1 MPDHPL
7 LLFSTPTKADRDAG
21 HGGGTPVHRPSLDR
35 QRQRIGPKLATL
47 NQAFDA
53 RRLMLQQSA
62 PTENPELVLV
72 IETIGSVANF
82 ANAVRRVPGLEWL
95 VEGDEEGI
103 PPDEDFFDEKSPDK
117 KLSGQLF
124 MLATNRQALDELL
137 SLWNRYQTDPTA
149 DFARGLAPFKHV
161 FAQLKDI
168 RPWGVGDRVGNDVRA
183 YWQDRIDEQAP
194 SVRFE
199 IEAWYFNSAQK
210 NEVSRAEI
218 ATRIAALNGQIV
230 SSALIPDIGYHGLLV
245 ELPSAA
251 LTGILAGE
259 IPELVLSDRVMYF
272 RPKAQSIG
280 DVHEEGDSVPYVV
293 DAAEIGEGSPV
304 VALLDGLPMQNHPLL
319 TGRLIVDDPDGWEA
333 GYEAKDRVHGTA
345 MASLILHGELDGA
358 ASPASRP
365 IYVRPVLRPDPTDTY
380 HARRVEH
387 TPNDV
392 LLIDLMHRSV
402 KRICEG
408 EAGSGP
414 VAPTVRVINISIG
427 DETRIFDRAI
437 SPWARLLDWLSF
449 KYGVLFV
456 VSAGNCVGSL
466 RLAAAQ
472 GTIGGMDQ
480 AGRKVLAFDSV
491 LADGVQRRLLSPAES
506 INALTV
512 GASNSDQSTAP
523 VVADR
528 FDLFDEKSPSP
539 ISRIGHGFRRAIKPD
554 VLMPGGRALLREKI
568 NGGGAAET
576 VMELVTAK
584 AAPGHKVAYPP
595 LPGDPQN
602 LTAYSRGTSN
612 AAALASRAAATAFEV
627 LQDLRV
633 QTPAALPTSH
643 DGVLL
648 KALLAHGAN
657 WGPLATEILARRPE
671 VTDWRQQKELVARW
685 IGYGPVDLLRAVE
698 CTAERAT
705 LIGTGEVAADEALVF
720 SVPLPPSL
728 AGKAV
733 FRRLTVTLAW
743 FSPGN
748 PTHRLYRR
756 AKLWLTPPQSDLA
769 VKRTNS
775 VYDKAAQ
782 RGTLQHEVLEGEDA
796 LAYLDGTNIEC
807 KVNCAADAGDLSAK
821 IRFAL
826 CLTLEVEQGIGL
838 PIYQEIRERIAPQV
852 QVQPAAP

>member
-53 RRLMLQQSA
+53 RRLTLQQIA

-72 IETIGSVANF
+72 IEAIGSVDNF

-137 SLWNRYQTDPTA
+137 SLWNHYQADPTA
-149 DFARGLAPFKHV
+149 AFARGLAPFKHV

-168 RPWGVGDRVGNDVRA
+168 RPWGVEDRVGNEIRA

-194 SVRFE
+194 AVRFE
-199 IEAWYFNSAQK
+199 IEAWYINSAQK
-210 NEVSRAEI
+210 NEAARAEI
-218 ATRIAALNGQIV
+218 ATRIAALNGRIV

-245 ELPSAA
+245 ELPTAT
-251 LTGILAGE
+251 LIGILAGE

-280 DVHEEGDSVPYVV
+280 DVHEDGDSLPHVV
-293 DAAEIGEGSPV
+293 DAVEIGEGSPV

-319 TGRLIVDDPDGWEA
+319 AGRLIVDDPDGWEA

-358 ASPASRP
+358 AAAVSRP

-387 TPNDV
+387 TPDDV

-408 EAGSGP
+408 EAGAGP

-427 DETRIFDRAI
+427 DETRIFDRAM

-456 VSAGNCVGSL
+456 VSAGNSVASL

-472 GTIGGMDQ
+472 GTIGGMDP
-480 AGRKVLAFDSV
+480 AGRKALAFDAV

-506 INALTV
+506 MNALTV
-512 GASNSDQSTAP
+512 GASSSDQSTAP

-528 FDLFDEKSPSP
+528 FDLFDKKSPSP
-539 ISRIGHGFRRAIKPD
+539 ISRVGHGFRRAIKPD
-554 VLMPGGRALLREKI
+554 VLMPGGRALLRERI
-568 NGGGAAET
+568 IGGSQAET
-576 VMELVTAK
+576 VLELVTAK

-595 LPGDPQN
+595 LPGEPQN

-627 LQDLRV
+627 LQDLRA
-633 QTPAALPTSH
+633 QKPATLPTSH

-648 KALLAHGAN
+648 KALLAHGAS
-657 WGPLATEILARRPE
+657 WGPLATEILARRPD
-671 VTDWRQQKELVARW
+671 VIDWRQQKELVARW
-685 IGYGPVDLLRAVE
+685 IGYGPVDVLRVVQ

-705 LIGTGEVAADEALVF
+705 LIGTGQVTADEALVF
-720 SVPLPPSL
+720 AVPLPPSL

-743 FSPGN
+743 FSPVN
-748 PTHRLYRR
+748 PAHRTYRR
-756 AKLWLTPPQSDLA
+756 AKLWLTPPQTELA

-807 KVNCAADAGDLSAK
+807 KVNCAADAGDLTAK

-838 PIYQEIRERIAPQV
+838 PIYQEVRERIAPQV
-852 QVQPAAP
+852 QVQPGVP

>member
-53 RRLMLQQSA
+53 RRLTLQQIA

-82 ANAVRRVPGLEWL
+82 AKAVRRIPGLEWL

-103 PPDEDFFDEKSPDK
+103 PPDEDFFDEKAPDK

-137 SLWNRYQTDPTA
+137 SLWDRYQNDPTA
-149 DFARGLAPFKHV
+149 AFARGLAPFKHV

-168 RPWGVGDRVGNDVRA
+168 RPWGVEDRVGDDVRT
-183 YWQDRIDEQAP
+183 YWQDHIDEQVP

-199 IEAWYFNSAQK
+199 IEAWYFNSAVK
-210 NEVSRAEI
+210 NEAARAEI
-218 ATRIAALNGQIV
+218 ATRVGALNGQILGH
-230 SSALIPDIGYHGLLV
+230 SLIPDICYHGLLV
-245 ELPSAA
+245 ELPTAA
-251 LTGILAGE
+251 LIGILAGQ

-272 RPKAQSIG
+272 RPKAQSIA
-280 DVHEEGDSVPYVV
+280 DVHDDGDAVPHVV
-293 DAAEIGEGSPV
+293 DDPDVGYESPV

-319 TGRLIVDDPDGWEA
+319 AGRLIVDDPDGWET

-345 MASLILHGELDGA
+345 MASLILRGELDGPV
-358 ASPASRP
+358 SVASRP
-365 IYVRPVLRPDPTDTY
+365 IYVRPVLRADPTDTY
-380 HARRVEH
+380 NARRVER
-387 TPNDV
+387 TPDDV

-402 KRICEG
+402 KRMFEG
-408 EAGSGP
+408 DAGSAP
-414 VAPTVRVINISIG
+414 AAPTVRVINISIA
-427 DETRIFDRAI
+427 DETRVFDRAM

-456 VSAGNCVGSL
+456 VSAGNSVAAL

-472 GTIGGMDQ
+472 GTIGGIDPVQ
-480 AGRKVLAFDSV
+480 RKRLAFDAM
-491 LADGVQRRLLSPAES
+491 LADGIQRRLLSPAES
-506 INALTV
+506 MNALTV
-512 GASNSDQSTAP
+512 GAIASDRSTAP
-523 VVADR
+523 TVADR
-528 FDLFDEKSPSP
+528 FDLFDERTPSP

-554 VLMPGGRALLREKI
+554 VLMPGGRALLRERMV
-568 NGGGAAET
+568 GGGPMET
-576 VMELVTAK
+576 VLDVVTAK

-595 LPGDPQN
+595 LPGEAPN
-602 LTAYSRGTSN
+602 LTAHSRGTSN

-627 LQDLRV
+627 LQELRAKA
-633 QTPAALPTSH
+633 PEALPTSH

-657 WGPLATEILARRPE
+657 WGPLAAEILARRPD

-685 IGYGPVDLLRAVE
+685 IGYGPVDVLRVVE

-705 LIGTGEVAADEALVF
+705 LIGTGELAADEALVF

-728 AGKAV
+728 AGKAI
-733 FRRLTVTLAW
+733 FRRLTITLAW

-748 PTHRLYRR
+748 PAHRTYRR
-756 AKLWLTPPQSDLA
+756 AKLWLTPPQDDLA
-769 VKRTNS
+769 VKRANS

-796 LAYLDGTNIEC
+796 LAYVDGASIEC
-807 KVNCAADAGDLSAK
+807 KVNCAADAGDLTAT

-826 CLTLEVEQGIGL
+826 CLTLEVEQGVGV
-838 PIYQEIRERIAPQV
+838 PIYQEIRERIVPQV
-852 QVQPAAP
+852 QVQPGAP

>member
-7 LLFSTPTKADRDAG
+7 LLFSTPTKADRDTG
-21 HGGGTPVHRPSLDR
+21 HGGDPPMHRPSLDR

-53 RRLMLQQSA
+53 RRLTLQQIA

-95 VEGDEEGI
+95 VEGDEDGI
-103 PPDEDFFDEKSPDK
+103 PPDEDFFNEKLPDK

-124 MLATNRQALDELL
+124 MLATNRQALNELL
-137 SLWNRYQTDPTA
+137 SLWHRYQADPKA
-149 DFARGLAPFKHV
+149 GFVRGLTPFKHV

-168 RPWGVGDRVGNDVRA
+168 RLWDVEDRVGNDVRT

-194 SVRFE
+194 FVRFE
-199 IEAWYFNSAQK
+199 IEAWYFNSDQK
-210 NEVSRAEI
+210 NETARTEI
-218 ATRIAALNGQIV
+218 AARIAALNGQIV

-245 ELPSAA
+245 ELPTAA
-251 LTGILAGE
+251 LTGILAGQ

-272 RPKAQSIG
+272 RPRAQSIG
-280 DVHEEGDSVPYVV
+280 NVHEDGDSVPYVV
-293 DAAEIGEGSPV
+293 DAVEIGEGSPV

-380 HARRVEH
+380 HPRRVEH
-387 TPNDV
+387 TPDDV

-408 EAGSGP
+408 EAGAGP
-414 VAPTVRVINISIG
+414 VAPTIRVVNISIG

-456 VSAGNCVGSL
+456 VSAGNSVGSL

-472 GTIGGMDQ
+472 GTIGGMDP
-480 AGRKVLAFDSV
+480 AGRKALAFDSV

-506 INALTV
+506 MNALTV

-568 NGGGAAET
+568 IGGGPVET
-576 VMELVTAK
+576 VMDLVTAK

-595 LPGDPQN
+595 LPGEPQN

-627 LQDLRV
+627 LQDLRA

-648 KALLAHGAN
+648 KALLAHGAS
-657 WGPLATEILARRPE
+657 WGPLAAEILARRPD

-685 IGYGPVDLLRAVE
+685 IGYGPVDLLRVVE
-698 CTAERAT
+698 CTAQRAT

-743 FSPGN
+743 FSPSN
-748 PTHRLYRR
+748 PAHRLYRR
-756 AKLWLTPPQSDLA
+756 AKLWLTPPKDDLE

-782 RGTLQHEVLEGEDA
+782 RGTLQHEVLEGDDA
-796 LAYLDGTNIEC
+796 LAYLDGANIEC
-807 KVNCAADAGDLSAK
+807 KVNCAADAGELPMT
-821 IRFAL
+821 IQFAL
-826 CLTLEVEQGIGL
+826 CVTLEVEQGIGL
-838 PIYQEIRERIAPQV
+838 PIYEEIRKRIAARDQV
-852 QVQPAAP
+852 QTAVT

>member
-1 MPDHPL
+1 MPDYPL
-7 LLFSTPTKADRDAG
+7 ILFSTPTKADRDAG
-21 HGGGTPVHRPSLDR
+21 HGGGAPIHRPSVDR

-53 RRLMLQQSA
+53 RRLTLQQIA

-72 IETIGSVANF
+72 IETIGSIANF
-82 ANAVRRVPGLEWL
+82 AKAVRRVPGLEWL

-103 PPDEDFFDEKSPDK
+103 PPDDDFFDEKTPDK
-117 KLSGQLF
+117 NLSGQLF
-124 MLATNRQALDELL
+124 MLATNRQALDDLL
-137 SLWNRYQTDPTA
+137 SLWNRYQADPTA
-149 DFARGLAPFKHV
+149 VFARGLAPFKHV

-168 RPWGVGDRVGNDVRA
+168 RPWGVADRVGDDVRA
-183 YWQDRIDEQAP
+183 YWQDRIDEQVPA
-194 SVRFE
+194 VRFE
-199 IEAWYFNSAQK
+199 IEAWYFASAQK
-210 NEVSRAEI
+210 NEIARAEI

-230 SSALIPDIGYHGLLV
+230 SRALIPEIGYHGLLV
-245 ELPSAA
+245 ELPATA
-251 LTGILAGE
+251 LIGILAGE
-259 IPELVLSDRVMYF
+259 VPELVLSDRVMYF
-272 RPKAQSIG
+272 RPRAQSIG
-280 DVHEEGDSVPYVV
+280 DVGEDGDSIPHVAGAV
-293 DAAEIGEGSPV
+293 EIGEGAPV

-319 TGRLIVDDPDGWEA
+319 AGRLIVDDPDGWEA

-345 MASLILHGELDGA
+345 MASLLLHGELDGSA
-358 ASPASRP
+358 LPASRP

-380 HARRVEH
+380 HARRIEH
-387 TPNDV
+387 TPDDV

-402 KRICEG
+402 RRICEG
-408 EAGSGP
+408 EAGSEA

-427 DETRIFDRAI
+427 DETRIFDRSV

-449 KYGVLFV
+449 KYGILFV
-456 VSAGNCVGSL
+456 VSAGNCTAPL
-466 RLAAAQ
+466 RLATAQ
-472 GTIGGMDQ
+472 GTVGGMDH
-480 AGRKVLAFDSV
+480 AARKVLALDAV

-506 INALTV
+506 MNALTV
-512 GASNSDQSTAP
+512 GASSSDRSTAP

-528 FDLFDEKSPSP
+528 FDLFDENSLSS
-539 ISRIGHGFRRAIKPD
+539 ISRVGYGFRRSIKPD
-554 VLMPGGRALLREKI
+554 VLMPGGRALLRERI
-568 NGGGAAET
+568 GGVPAET
-576 VMELVTAK
+576 ILEVVTAK

-595 LPGDPQN
+595 LPGDPPN

-612 AAALASRAAATAFEV
+612 AAALASRAAANAFEV
-627 LQDLRV
+627 LQELRA
-633 QTPAALPTSH
+633 QTQDALPVAH
-643 DGVLL
+643 DGVML
-648 KALLAHGAN
+648 KALIAHGAS
-657 WGPLATEILARRPE
+657 WGSLATEILARRTDL
-671 VTDWRQQKELVARW
+671 TDWRQQKDFVARW
-685 IGYGPVDLLRAVE
+685 VGYGPVDVQRVLE

-743 FSPGN
+743 FSPVN
-748 PTHRLYRR
+748 PAHRTYRR
-756 AKLWLTPPQSDLA
+756 AKLWLTPPQTDLA

-796 LAYLDGTNIEC
+796 LAYVDGKNIEC
-807 KVNCAADAGDLSAK
+807 KVNCAADAGELQAR

-826 CLTLEVEQGIGL
+826 CLTLEVEQGVGL

-852 QVQPAAP
+852 QVQPGAP

>member
-21 HGGGTPVHRPSLDR
+21 HGGGSPVHRPSLYR

-47 NQAFDA
+47 NQTFDA
-53 RRLMLQQSA
+53 RRLTLQRIA
-62 PTENPELVLV
+62 PVEDPELVLV

-137 SLWNRYQTDPTA
+137 SLWNHYQADPTA
-149 DFARGLAPFKHV
+149 AFARGLAPFKHV

-168 RPWGVGDRVGNDVRA
+168 RLWGVEDRVGNDVRA
-183 YWQDRIDEQAP
+183 YWQDRIDEQVP

-199 IEAWYFNSAQK
+199 IEVWYFNSAQK
-210 NEVSRAEI
+210 NEAARVEI

-245 ELPSAA
+245 ELP
-251 LTGILAGE
+251 
-259 IPELVLSDRVMYF
+259 ELMLSDRVMYF
-272 RPKAQSIG
+272 RPRAQSIG
-280 DVHEEGDSVPYVV
+280 DVHEDGNWVPHVV
-293 DAAEIGEGSPV
+293 DAVQLGEGSPV

-319 TGRLIVDDPDGWEA
+319 AGRLIVDDPDGWEV
-333 GYEAKDRVHGTA
+333 GYEVKDRVHGTA
-345 MASLILHGELDGA
+345 MASLILHGELDGT

-380 HARRVEH
+380 HARRDEH
-387 TPNDV
+387 TPDDV

-408 EAGSGP
+408 EAGAGP

-427 DETRIFDRAI
+427 DRTRIFDRAI

-456 VSAGNCVGSL
+456 VSAGNSVGNL
-466 RLAAAQ
+466 RVAAAQ
-472 GTIGGMDQ
+472 GTIGLMDP
-480 AGRKVLAFDSV
+480 AGQRALAFDSV

-506 INALTV
+506 MNALTV
-512 GASNSDQSTAP
+512 GASSSDQSTAP

-539 ISRIGHGFRRAIKPD
+539 MSRIGHGFRRAVKPD
-554 VLMPGGRALLREKI
+554 VLMPGGRALLRERL
-568 NGGGAAET
+568 NGGSPAET

-595 LPGDPQN
+595 LPGEPQN

-612 AAALASRAAATAFEV
+612 AAALASRAAATVFEV
-627 LQDLRV
+627 LQDLRT

-648 KALLAHGAN
+648 KALLAHGAR
-657 WGPLATEILARRPE
+657 WGPLASEILARRPD

-685 IGYGPVDLLRAVE
+685 IGYGPVDVLRVVE

-733 FRRLTVTLAW
+733 FRRLIVTLAW

-748 PTHRLYRR
+748 PAHRLYRR
-756 AKLWLTPPQSDLA
+756 AKLWLTPPQTDLA

-796 LAYLDGTNIEC
+796 LAYLDGTNIDC
-807 KVNCAADAGDLSAK
+807 KVNCAADAGDLTVR

-838 PIYQEIRERIAPQV
+838 PIYDEIRERIAPQV
-852 QVQPAAP
+852 QVQPTAP